1 MIKKLIFFVVFLL
14 LIPLIAMQFT
24 SEVNWNFLDFLL
36 AGFLL
41 FSMILIFSFFK
52 RKINNIKL
60 RNMIYIIVMILFL
73 IIWIDLAVGIL
84 D

>member
-73 IIWIDLAVGIL
+73 IICIDLAVGIL

>member
-41 FSMILIFSFFK
+41 FSMILIFNFFK